1 MVELE
6 RSKYKLGFLALV
18 VTWLVASVAWPRIEI
33 RLLED
38 HYGRHMQA
46 MLNDQQ
52 RNRVILAGG
61 SNAKYGYRA
70 SAWGPEARNYG
81 ISPVAA
87 GDDHMYL
94 RLLAQTVKPGDTV
107 VLSLLSSIAGKRPHP
122 AAYVI
127 AGANAY
133 ESFLNSTIPSSNSAT
148 PMPFIPLGWH
158 GGQPPFD
165 LLSEIYNSRQPAS
178 TQGDLSAYQCS
189 GGVMNDLTESILDS
203 APCIGCIESIAK
215 EAHSIQEGGASVYI
229 QFPWVHT
236 TDDLAPTLRTR
247 MDQIERLFNQKG
259 VRVLRSA
266 LSEVYTS
273 DLDLFCDDFHL
284 NARGATHRT
293 LDAKAQLQRI
303 QRQTIAVNNST
314 PVSDLLIASTNR

>member
-6 RSKYKLGFLALV
+6 RNKYKLGLLALV
-18 VTWLVASVAWPRIEI
+18 VTWFVASVAWPRIEI

-38 HYGRHMQA
+38 HYGSHMQA

-87 GDDHMYL
+87 GNDHLYL
-94 RLLAQTVKPGDTV
+94 QLIAQTARSGDTV

-127 AGANAY
+127 AGASAY
-133 ESFLNSTIPSSNSAT
+133 ESLLKSTIPSSNSAKPT
-148 PMPFIPLGWH
+148 SIIPLGWH
-158 GGQPPFD
+158 SGQPPFD

-189 GGVMNDLTESILDS
+189 GGLMNDLTESILDS
-203 APCIGCIESIAK
+203 APCIGCIENIAK
-215 EAHSIQEGGASVYI
+215 EVHSIQERGVSVYI
-229 QFPWVHT
+229 QFPWIHT
-236 TDDLAPTLRTR
+236 TEDLAPALRTR
-247 MDQIERLFNQKG
+247 MDQIERLFVKNG
-259 VRVLRSA
+259 VRVLRSS
-266 LSEVYTS
+266 LSEVYTK

-284 NARGATHRT
+284 NDRGATHRT

-303 QRQTIAVNNST
+303 QRQTVAVYGST
-314 PVSDLLIASTNR
+314 PVSDPSTVSMNR